1 MIIPFDII
9 KDAHGNEVMMLKTF
23 DYTYDVRDGA
33 QFYFE
38 NLYHGVKYLSKY
50 QTLLKLIHSF
60 FYFLYTYINKR
71 RLYYTNIFIKSNIF
85 LGDNMHIKMHQNWK
99 LLTIS
104 YGTYL
109 FDPLTKKI
117 FDSFR
122 NYVRF
127 ETLKPVSSF
136 DF

>member
-1 MIIPFDII
+1 MKIPFDII

-85 LGDNMHIKMHQNWK
+85 
-99 LLTIS
+99 
-104 YGTYL
+104 
-109 FDPLTKKI
+109 
-117 FDSFR
+117 FR
-122 NYVRF
+122 
-127 ETLKPVSSF
+127 
-136 DF
+136 